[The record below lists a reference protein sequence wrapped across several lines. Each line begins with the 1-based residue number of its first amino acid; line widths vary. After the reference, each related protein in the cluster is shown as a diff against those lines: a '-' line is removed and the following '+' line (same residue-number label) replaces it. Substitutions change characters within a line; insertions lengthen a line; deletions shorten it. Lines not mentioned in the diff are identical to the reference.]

1 MGPVIY
7 LYGPSGAGTTT
18 LGRTLAAELG
28 WRHMDTDDYF
38 WKPTDPPYTVKRPI
52 ERRLELMEKELD
64 REAVGT
70 VLSGALDGWGDPLI
84 PRFSLA
90 VRLEVEQ
97 SVRLERLRARE
108 LAAFG
113 ERILP
118 GGDMHENHRE
128 FMEWAARYDTA
139 GPEQRSLARQKT
151 WETGLP
157 CPRLVLDG
165 AAGLEEAS
173 RKMARLQPQGWKRMW
188 PESGKSGKSRNK

>member
-90 VRLEVEQ
+90 VRLEVDA
-97 SVRLERLRARE
+97 ER
-108 LAAFG
+108 
-113 ERILP
+113 P
-118 GGDMHENHRE
+118 
-128 FMEWAARYDTA
+128 A
-139 GPEQRSLARQKT
+139 GM
-151 WETGLP
+151 
-157 CPRLVLDG
+157 
-165 AAGLEEAS
+165 AAGQ
-173 RKMARLQPQGWKRMW
+173 RTGRLWGTHPPRGRYA
-188 PESGKSGKSRNK
+188 

>member
-7 LYGPSGAGTTT
+7 LYWACGSGTTT
-18 LGRTLAAELG
+18 LGRALAGELG
-28 WRHMDTDDYF
+28 WTHMDSDDYY
-38 WKPTDPPYTVKRPI
+38 WEPTDPPYTVKRPI

-165 AAGLEEAS
+165 AAGLEENV
-173 RKMARLQPQGWKRMW
+173 ARIREEW
-188 PESGKSGKSRNK
+188 GKQK

>member
-118 GGDMHENHRE
+118 GGGY
-128 FMEWAARYDTA
+128 A
-139 GPEQRSLARQKT
+139 
-151 WETGLP
+151 
-157 CPRLVLDG
+157 
-165 AAGLEEAS
+165 
-173 RKMARLQPQGWKRMW
+173 
-188 PESGKSGKSRNK
+188 

>member
-1 MGPVIY
+1 M
-7 LYGPSGAGTTT
+7 
-18 LGRTLAAELG
+18 
-28 WRHMDTDDYF
+28 
-38 WKPTDPPYTVKRPI
+38 
-52 ERRLELMEKELD
+52 
-64 REAVGT
+64 
-70 VLSGALDGWGDPLI
+70 
-84 PRFSLA
+84 
-90 VRLEVEQ
+90 Q
-97 SVRLERLRARE
+97 SVRLEWLRARE

-165 AAGLEEAS
+165 AAGLEENV
-173 RKMARLQPQGWKRMW
+173 ARIREEW
-188 PESGKSGKSRNK
+188 GKQK

>member
-118 GGDMHENHRE
+118 GGICMKTTGNL
-128 FMEWAARYDTA
+128 WN
-139 GPEQRSLARQKT
+139 GPQGTIPQDRSSGVWPDRRPGRQGFPAPV
-151 WETGLP
+151 WCWTG
-157 CPRLVLDG
+157 
-165 AAGLEEAS
+165 
-173 RKMARLQPQGWKRMW
+173 PQGWKRMW
-188 PESGKSGKSRNK
+188 PESGKSGESRNK